1 MSARPRTHGESAQRR
16 RRALL
21 DAAVELVG
29 EKGAAAVTHRAV
41 AERAGLP
48 PSTTSY
54 FFASIDEL
62 VSEAL
67 HVYTAERVAELN
79 AVAAEL
85 PDEVTPD
92 DVTRL
97 AASMMV
103 TDPPERSL
111 SLIEAYLD
119 AARTPARQPVVA
131 EVLASYRNV
140 AVTVLRAA
148 GARRARAGARAFNAL
163 VDGFLLH
170 HVADPR
176 PDDEEQIQRALSA
189 LFIAY
194 AMDSDE
200 TAEWERRLSAPID
213 PRRSPASGS
222 AATGQAPPPTEAR
235 RTHTEHRPAQADRHQ
250 RVHERP
256 SQGSEEDTM
265 TDFDTMADLAARAAA
280 QHGER
285 VALRRRDGDA
295 WRDITYTE
303 LGADVASLA
312 GGLIGIG
319 LEPGDRVCI
328 LAGTRPEWIAVALAV
343 SATGAVVVPVYP
355 TNSPEESRV
364 GGGQLGG
371 QGDRVRRPRAARQDQ
386 SGAERAAFAA
396 ARST

>member
-1 MSARPRTHGESAQRR
+1 VGVQVSARPRTHGESAQRR

-85 PDEVTPD
+85 PDDVTPG

-97 AASMMV
+97 AANMMV
-103 TDPPERSL
+103 NDRPERTM

-119 AARTPARQPVVA
+119 AARTPGRQAVVA
-131 EVLASYRNV
+131 DVLDSYRNV

-194 AMDSDE
+194 AMDPDE
-200 TAEWERRLSAPID
+200 TAEWEQRLSVPLD
-213 PRRSPASGS
+213 PRRNQAS
-222 AATGQAPPPTEAR
+222 
-235 RTHTEHRPAQADRHQ
+235 
-250 RVHERP
+250 
-256 SQGSEEDTM
+256 
-265 TDFDTMADLAARAAA
+265 DLAATRKP
-280 QHGER
+280 
-285 VALRRRDGDA
+285 VPS
-295 WRDITYTE
+295 
-303 LGADVASLA
+303 V
-312 GGLIGIG
+312 
-319 LEPGDRVCI
+319 
-328 LAGTRPEWIAVALAV
+328 GTRRTTPSPGKHKQPAPNAPT
-343 SATGAVVVPVYP
+343 SA
-355 TNSPEESRV
+355 RHK
-364 GGGQLGG
+364 
-371 QGDRVRRPRAARQDQ
+371 RAKKAP
-386 SGAERAAFAA
+386 
-396 ARST
+396 

>member
-79 AVAAEL
+79 SVGAEL
-85 PDEVTPD
+85 PDDVTPD

-97 AASMMV
+97 AAKMMV
-103 TDPPERSL
+103 TDPPERSM

-119 AARTPARQPVVA
+119 AARTPGRQAVVA
-131 EVLASYRNV
+131 QVLDSYRNV

-194 AMDSDE
+194 AMDPEE
-200 TAEWERRLSAPID
+200 TAEWERRLSAPIN
-213 PRRSPASGS
+213 PRRNQGS
-222 AATGQAPPPTEAR
+222 ERESTRKPPPARAR
-235 RTHTEHRPAQADRHQ
+235 RTT
-250 RVHERP
+250 P
-256 SQGSEEDTM
+256 S
-265 TDFDTMADLAARAAA
+265 
-280 QHGER
+280 
-285 VALRRRDGDA
+285 
-295 WRDITYTE
+295 
-303 LGADVASLA
+303 A
-312 GGLIGIG
+312 GKHK
-319 LEPGDRVCI
+319 PN
-328 LAGTRPEWIAVALAV
+328 ATNAP
-343 SATGAVVVPVYP
+343 TGA
-355 TNSPEESRV
+355 RHK
-364 GGGQLGG
+364 
-371 QGDRVRRPRAARQDQ
+371 RAKKAP
-386 SGAERAAFAA
+386 
-396 ARST
+396 